1 MKVFFGGVR
10 GSMPCTG
17 AGFQE
22 FGGHTTCLLV
32 TGHEGELLMF
42 DTGSGVQVINPL
54 LDGAER
60 RHLLVLYTHLHLDH
74 VLGLPNLAPLNDRTW
89 RVDLAGSGRTGRD
102 LATELAKIASPPLWP
117 IPLGDMGARINFPV
131 LPESVLETKGLPLQ
145 HGGLEIRGTR
155 VPHPGGC
162 LSWRVDEPATGNSLV
177 FATDL
182 EWSVASDEQRDD
194 LVNLC
199 RTPSPAQLL
208 IMEGHFTDE
217 ELAQHA
223 GWGHSSASQAQ
234 EVALQAGVKQ
244 LVITHH
250 DPDKDDRRLTA
261 LENELRQE
269 DPHVSLARQGQTL
282 NLGT

>member
-17 AGFQE
+17 SGFQE

-32 TGHEGELLMF
+32 TGREGELLMF
-42 DTGSGVQVINPL
+42 DTGSGVQEINPL
-54 LDGAER
+54 LDGAES

-102 LATELAKIASPPLWP
+102 LAAELAKITSPPLWP
-117 IPLGDMGARINFPV
+117 IPLGDMGARVNFPV
-131 LPESVLETKGLPLQ
+131 LPESAFQMRGLPLV
-145 HGGLEIRGTR
+145 HGGLEIRGIR

-162 LSWRVDEPATGNSLV
+162 LSWRLDEPATGNSLV

-182 EWSVASDEQRDD
+182 EWSAASDQQQED
-194 LVNLC
+194 LINLC

-217 ELAQHA
+217 ELAHHA
-223 GWGHSSASQAQ
+223 GWGHSSTGQAQ
-234 EVALQAGVKQ
+234 EVAVRAGVKR

-250 DPDKDDRRLTA
+250 DPDKDDRRLAT
-261 LENELRQE
+261 LENEMRQE
-269 DPHVSLARQGQTL
+269 NPHVSLARQGQTL